1 MAERRMFSSR
11 VTGAARFLR
20 LPPSAQALYFHLGL
34 YADDEG
40 IAEGFSVVGM
50 VRGRDE
56 DLYLLEEKGFVKI
69 LNEDLVTYIVDWNE
83 CNQLRADRAKQSIY
97 HDLLE
102 DYLGKHREGEGAAAG
117 RHAVGGGLQED
128 HHAVDGD
135 APGDHYAVDGA
146 VPESRHAVGG
156 RVSEDC
162 HAVDSKLSADCQQTA
177 AKCPQVVSEMSATCR
192 QSAADCQQ
200 VVSELPTERGK
211 LSADCQ
217 QTAAKCPPSIVED
230 SIGKYRGVYTA
241 ATPNCRDSSGVIEP
255 PVDNSVEKLRQ
266 QQPDSP
272 VNQKDL
278 KLAEVFTL
286 YQDNIHSI
294 PNQVEADDLS
304 SLYDEFGQEWLI
316 QAIKEAARARA
327 RSIKYIISILEAWA
341 KKGVSEPWKHQD
353 KKRPAGGAVLE
364 LPKNKQQKSHSE
376 KVADIAQQAIDMLG

>member
-56 DLYLLEEKGFVKI
+56 DLFLLEEKGFVKI

-97 HDLLE
+97 HDLLV
-102 DYLGKHREGEGAAAG
+102 DYLRRHSEEGAATY

-146 VPESRHAVGG
+146 VSDSRHAVGG

-162 HAVDSKLSADCQQTA
+162 HAVDSELSADCQQTA
-177 AKCPQVVSEMSATCR
+177 AKCPQADNQMSATCR
-192 QSAADCQQ
+192 QSAADCPQN
-200 VVSELPTERGK
+200 VSE

-241 ATPNCRDSSGVIEP
+241 ATTNYSDSSGVIEP
-255 PVDNSVEKLRQ
+255 PVDNCVEKLRQ
-266 QQPDSP
+266 QKQGSP
-272 VNQKDL
+272 ISRKDPR
-278 KLAEVFTL
+278 LAEVFTL

-294 PNQVEADDLS
+294 PNQVEADDLA
-304 SLYDEFGQEWLI
+304 SLYDEFGREWLV
-316 QAIKEAARARA
+316 QAIREAARARA
-327 RSIKYIISILEAWA
+327 RSIKYIISILESWA

-364 LPKNKQQKSHSE
+364 LPKNKQQKTHSE

>member
-1 MAERRMFSSR
+1 MF
-11 VTGAARFLR
+11 
-20 LPPSAQALYFHLGL
+20 
-34 YADDEG
+34 
-40 IAEGFSVVGM
+40 
-50 VRGRDE
+50 
-56 DLYLLEEKGFVKI
+56 LLEEKGFVKI

-97 HDLLE
+97 HDLLV
-102 DYLGKHREGEGAAAG
+102 DYLRRHSEEGAAVE

-146 VPESRHAVGG
+146 VSDSRHAVGG

-162 HAVDSKLSADCQQTA
+162 HAVDSELSADCQQTA
-177 AKCPQVVSEMSATCR
+177 AKCPQADNQMSATCR
-192 QSAADCQQ
+192 QSAADCPQN
-200 VVSELPTERGK
+200 VSELPTSRGE

-241 ATPNCRDSSGVIEP
+241 ATTNYSDSSGVIEP
-255 PVDNSVEKLRQ
+255 PVDNCVEKLRQ
-266 QQPDSP
+266 QKQGSP
-272 VNQKDL
+272 ISRKDPR
-278 KLAEVFTL
+278 LAEVFTL

-294 PNQVEADDLS
+294 PNQVEADDLA
-304 SLYDEFGQEWLI
+304 SLYDEFGREWLV
-316 QAIKEAARARA
+316 QAIREAARARA
-327 RSIKYIISILEAWA
+327 RSIKYIISILESWA

-364 LPKNKQQKSHSE
+364 LPKNKQQKTHSE

>member
-56 DLYLLEEKGFVKI
+56 DLFLLEEKGFVKI

-102 DYLGKHREGEGAAAG
+102 DYLGKHPEGEGAAAG
-117 RHAVGGGLQED
+117 RHAVGGGLPDD

-146 VPESRHAVGG
+146 TPESRHAVGG

-177 AKCPQVVSEMSATCR
+177 AKCPQADNQMSATCR
-192 QSAADCQQ
+192 QSAADCPQN
-200 VVSELPTERGK
+200 VSE

-241 ATPNCRDSSGVIEP
+241 ATTNYSDSSRVIEP
-255 PVDNSVEKLRQ
+255 PVDNCVEKLQ
-266 QQPDSP
+266 QQKTGFPMSKNNP
-272 VNQKDL
+272 N
-278 KLAEVFTL
+278 LAEVFTL

-294 PNQVEADDLS
+294 PNQVEADDLA
-304 SLYDEFGQEWLI
+304 SLYDEFGREWLV
-316 QAIKEAARARA
+316 QAIREAARARA
-327 RSIKYIISILEAWA
+327 RSIKYIISILESWA

-364 LPKNKQQKSHSE
+364 LPKNKQQKTHSE

>member
-56 DLYLLEEKGFVKI
+56 DLFLLEEKGFVKI

-83 CNQLRADRAKQSIY
+83 CNQLRADRTKQSIH
-97 HDLLE
+97 HDLLV
-102 DYLGKHREGEGAAAG
+102 DYLGRHSEEGAATY

-146 VPESRHAVGG
+146 VSDSRHAVGG
-156 RVSEDC
+156 RVSEGC
-162 HAVDSKLSADCQQTA
+162 HAVDSELSADCQQTA
-177 AKCPQVVSEMSATCR
+177 AKCPQADNQMSATCR
-192 QSAADCQQ
+192 QSAADCPQN
-200 VVSELPTERGK
+200 VSELPTSRGE

-241 ATPNCRDSSGVIEP
+241 ATTNYSDSSGVIEP
-255 PVDNSVEKLRQ
+255 PVDNFVEKLRQ
-266 QQPDSP
+266 QKQGSP
-272 VNQKDL
+272 ISRKDPR
-278 KLAEVFTL
+278 LAEVFTL

-294 PNQVEADDLS
+294 PNQVEADDLA
-304 SLYDEFGQEWLI
+304 SLYDEFGREWLV
-316 QAIKEAARARA
+316 QAIREAARARA
-327 RSIKYIISILEAWA
+327 RSIKYIISILESWA

-364 LPKNKQQKSHSE
+364 LPKNKQQKTHSE

>member
-1 MAERRMFSSR
+1 MQAVQPQGVRSVAERRMFSSR

-56 DLYLLEEKGFVKI
+56 DLFLLEEKGFVKI

-97 HDLLE
+97 HDLLV
-102 DYLGKHREGEGAAAG
+102 DYLGKHQEGEGAAAG

-128 HHAVDGD
+128 HHAVDGN

-162 HAVDSKLSADCQQTA
+162 HAVDS
-177 AKCPQVVSEMSATCR
+177 E
-192 QSAADCQQ
+192 
-200 VVSELPTERGK
+200 

-241 ATPNCRDSSGVIEP
+241 ATPNCRDSSGVIGQ
-255 PVDNSVEKLRQ
+255 PVDNSVEKLQ
-266 QQPDSP
+266 QQAGYPRERQDA
-272 VNQKDL
+272 

-286 YQDNIHSI
+286 YQDNIHDI

-304 SLYDEFGQEWLI
+304 SLYDEFGHEWLI
-316 QAIKEAARARA
+316 QAIREAARARA

-341 KKGVSEPWKHQD
+341 KKGVTEPWKHQA
-353 KKRPAGGAVLE
+353 KKPPAGGADLE
-364 LPKNKQQKSHSE
+364 LPKNKQNKQQKSHSE
-376 KVADIAQQAIDMLG
+376 QVADIARQAIEMLG

>member
-56 DLYLLEEKGFVKI
+56 DLFLLEEKGFVKI

-97 HDLLE
+97 HDLLV
-102 DYLGKHREGEGAAAG
+102 DYLGRHSEEGAATY

-146 VPESRHAVGG
+146 VSDSRHAVGG

-162 HAVDSKLSADCQQTA
+162 HAVDS
-177 AKCPQVVSEMSATCR
+177 E
-192 QSAADCQQ
+192 
-200 VVSELPTERGK
+200 

-241 ATPNCRDSSGVIEP
+241 ATTNYSDSSGVIEP
-255 PVDNSVEKLRQ
+255 PVDNCVEKLQ
-266 QQPDSP
+266 QQKTGFPMSKNNP
-272 VNQKDL
+272 N
-278 KLAEVFTL
+278 LAEVFTL

-294 PNQVEADDLS
+294 PNQVEADDLA
-304 SLYDEFGQEWLI
+304 SLYDEFGREWLV
-316 QAIKEAARARA
+316 QAIREAARARA
-327 RSIKYIISILEAWA
+327 RSIKYIISILESWA

-364 LPKNKQQKSHSE
+364 LPKNKQQKTHSE

>member
-56 DLYLLEEKGFVKI
+56 DLFLLEEKGFVKI

-97 HDLLE
+97 HDLLV
-102 DYLGKHREGEGAAAG
+102 DYLRRHSEEGAAVE

-146 VPESRHAVGG
+146 VSDSRHAVGG

-162 HAVDSKLSADCQQTA
+162 HAVDSELSADCQQTA
-177 AKCPQVVSEMSATCR
+177 AKCPQADNQMSATCR
-192 QSAADCQQ
+192 QSAADCPQN
-200 VVSELPTERGK
+200 VSELPTSRGE

-241 ATPNCRDSSGVIEP
+241 ATTNYSDSSGVIEP
-255 PVDNSVEKLRQ
+255 PVDNCVEKLRQ
-266 QQPDSP
+266 QKQGSP
-272 VNQKDL
+272 RSRKDPR
-278 KLAEVFTL
+278 LAEVFTL

-294 PNQVEADDLS
+294 PNQVEADDLA
-304 SLYDEFGQEWLI
+304 SLYDEFGREWLV
-316 QAIKEAARARA
+316 QAIREAARARA
-327 RSIKYIISILEAWA
+327 RSIKYIISILESWA

-364 LPKNKQQKSHSE
+364 LPKNKQQKTHSE